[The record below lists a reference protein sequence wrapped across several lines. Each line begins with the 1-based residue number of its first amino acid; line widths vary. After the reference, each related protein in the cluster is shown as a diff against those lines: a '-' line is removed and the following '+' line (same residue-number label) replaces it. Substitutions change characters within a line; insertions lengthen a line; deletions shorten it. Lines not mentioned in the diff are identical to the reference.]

1 LLEGIAGVSS
11 PPRDRRDLGSR
22 LIEIRDLSATH
33 GTVTVLHG
41 VELGVNEG
49 ECLAV
54 VGESGSGKTT
64 LARCI
69 AGLHDGYEGSIK
81 FGGEAIGKWK
91 DRSRLVRKDMQ
102 YVFQNPY
109 ASLNPRST
117 IGSSITTTLLT
128 LEDLS
133 GDAARVRVEEALE
146 AVALSPSVMTKYP
159 RDLSGGQRQRAAIA
173 RALVV
178 RPKLLICD
186 EVTSALDV
194 SIQAVIISLIDK
206 LKRDHGLSVVFVTHN
221 LALIEN
227 IAESVVVLAGGRV
240 LEQGDVQSVLRN
252 SRSEYTRRLIADM
265 PKFDGSLAGATGH
278 STEA

>member
-1 LLEGIAGVSS
+1 M
-11 PPRDRRDLGSR
+11 
-22 LIEIRDLSATH
+22 EIRDLAATH
-33 GTVTVLHG
+33 GKAQVLHDVSFG
-41 VELGVNEG
+41 VGEG
-49 ECLAV
+49 ECLAI

-81 FGGEAIGKWK
+81 FDGVTLGKWK
-91 DRSRLVRKDMQ
+91 DRSRIFRKQMQ

-117 IGSSITTTLLT
+117 VGSSITTTLLT

-133 GDAARVRVEEALE
+133 RDDARLRVEEALE
-146 AVALSPSVMTKYP
+146 AVALSPSVVTKYP

-178 RPKLLICD
+178 RPKLLVCD

-194 SIQAVIISLIDK
+194 SIQAVIVSLIDK
-206 LKRDHGLSVVFVTHN
+206 LKRDHGLSVIFVTHN
-221 LALIEN
+221 LALIDS
-227 IAESVVVLAGGRV
+227 IAERVVVLAGGRV
-240 LEQGDVQSVLRN
+240 LELGNTQSVL
-252 SRSEYTRRLIADM
+252 SSPQSEYTRRLIADM
-265 PKFDGSLAGATGH
+265 PKFDNSFAGET
-278 STEA
+278 SN